1 MRRGVVASEIMV
13 RITKPGAL
21 LLFHTDGRWHLHDA
35 TRGGRVLSGGE
46 ARYAPSYKF
55 QKNNKNTGQNW
66 STYSFTITKEKPK
79 DMNVKVKGW
88 TALKC
93 LLLLLAFVVQH
104 ESAKS
109 QIKKNE
115 AWIYGAVLNRL
126 TGETLVGVNATLMKT
141 DSTVIATSVT
151 SENGLTGSTK
161 SPWSFIVPKEQV
173 ISSNFR
179 KRDSKRSTV
188 TSRMYPKRR
197 ALMCFLTR
205 HI

>member
-1 MRRGVVASEIMV
+1 
-13 RITKPGAL
+13 
-21 LLFHTDGRWHLHDA
+21 
-35 TRGGRVLSGGE
+35 
-46 ARYAPSYKF
+46 
-55 QKNNKNTGQNW
+55 
-66 STYSFTITKEKPK
+66 
-79 DMNVKVKGW
+79 MNVKVKGW

-161 SPWSFIVPKEQV
+161 SPWSFIVPKEQADY
-173 ISSNFR
+173 IIKF
-179 KRDSKRSTV
+179 SKEGFETV
-188 TSRMYPKRR
+188 YRNIRMYPKRR

>member
-1 MRRGVVASEIMV
+1 MLPL
-13 RITKPGAL
+13 TN
-21 LLFHTDGRWHLHDA
+21 F
-35 TRGGRVLSGGE
+35 
-46 ARYAPSYKF
+46 
-55 QKNNKNTGQNW
+55 KNNKNTGQNW
-66 STYSFTITKEKPK
+66 STYSFPITKEKPK

-126 TGETLVGVNATLMKT
+126 TGETLVGVRATLMKT

-151 SENGLTGSTK
+151 SENGLTGMKMPTAVS
-161 SPWSFIVPKEQV
+161 VKEKQGV
-173 ISSNFR
+173 GLSYSNHN
-179 KRDSKRSTV
+179 
-188 TSRMYPKRR
+188 
-197 ALMCFLTR
+197 L
-205 HI
+205 

>member
-1 MRRGVVASEIMV
+1 
-13 RITKPGAL
+13 
-21 LLFHTDGRWHLHDA
+21 
-35 TRGGRVLSGGE
+35 
-46 ARYAPSYKF
+46 
-55 QKNNKNTGQNW
+55 
-66 STYSFTITKEKPK
+66 
-79 DMNVKVKGW
+79 MNVKVKGW

-161 SPWSFIVPKEQV
+161 SPWNFIVPKEQADYIIKFSKEGFEMV
-173 ISSNFR
+173 YRNITYVPKKASTYVFFDKTYMMRVRER
-179 KRDSKRSTV
+179 KLGTAMV
-188 TSRMYPKRR
+188 T
-197 ALMCFLTR
+197 ATR
-205 HI
+205 VKFYTKKDTLVFNADAFQMAEG

>member
-1 MRRGVVASEIMV
+1 
-13 RITKPGAL
+13 
-21 LLFHTDGRWHLHDA
+21 
-35 TRGGRVLSGGE
+35 
-46 ARYAPSYKF
+46 
-55 QKNNKNTGQNW
+55 
-66 STYSFTITKEKPK
+66 
-79 DMNVKVKGW
+79 MNVKVKGW

-161 SPWSFIVPKEQV
+161 SPWSFVVPKEQADY
-173 ISSNFR
+173 IIKFR

>member
-1 MRRGVVASEIMV
+1 
-13 RITKPGAL
+13 
-21 LLFHTDGRWHLHDA
+21 
-35 TRGGRVLSGGE
+35 
-46 ARYAPSYKF
+46 
-55 QKNNKNTGQNW
+55 
-66 STYSFTITKEKPK
+66 
-79 DMNVKVKGW
+79 MNVKVKGW

-109 QIKKNE
+109 QVKKNE

-161 SPWSFIVPKEQV
+161 SPWNFIVPKE
-173 ISSNFR
+173 
-179 KRDSKRSTV
+179 
-188 TSRMYPKRR
+188 
-197 ALMCFLTR
+197 
-205 HI
+205 